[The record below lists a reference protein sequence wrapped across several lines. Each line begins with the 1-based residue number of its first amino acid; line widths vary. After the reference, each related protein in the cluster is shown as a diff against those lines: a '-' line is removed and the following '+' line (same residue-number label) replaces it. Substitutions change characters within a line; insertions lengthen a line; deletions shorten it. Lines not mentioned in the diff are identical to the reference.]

1 MPSACVR
8 VLLHKGLGLDLFAVF
23 NPFVSAF
30 GRFFGVCAEIHGL
43 PLKVCASE
51 EQFGL
56 LGSGFGEKQTVVG
69 GGVLLSLVR
78 SLQGCLCC
86 ECLFHSAESLAQSH
100 LV

>member
-1 MPSACVR
+1 MPSVCVR
-8 VLLHKGLGLDLFAVF
+8 VLLHKGLSLDLFAVLSIF
-23 NPFVSAF
+23 SAF
-30 GRFFGVCAEIHGL
+30 GGFFGTSIEIHGF
-43 PLKVCASE
+43 PPKVCATE

-56 LGSGFGEKQTVVG
+56 LGSGSGENQTVVG
-69 GGVLLSLVR
+69 GGVLLILVR